1 VSRVGQGSAGALW
14 PVRDSS
20 LIVRAMFSSS
30 SSPAI
35 GDLVRFDSVLSS
47 RLFFTFL
54 LLASITVFAGCDDVC
69 DRMCDAQADLME
81 KCFPTWESSWEE
93 QSYRSR
99 EAFIGRCYTV
109 WGDASED
116 LESGS
121 TEAQEFQERCRVQFE
136 IALADSDCESV
147 LQIDP

>member
-1 VSRVGQGSAGALW
+1 MFYSS
-14 PVRDSS
+14 PSPSVRD
-20 LIVRAMFSSS
+20 
-30 SSPAI
+30 P
-35 GDLVRFDSVLSS
+35 GHFDFGLTS
-47 RLFFTFL
+47 RGLFFAL
-54 LLASITVFAGCDDVC
+54 ILLASASIFAGCENVC

-81 KCFPTWESSWEE
+81 ACFSTWESSWQA
-93 QSYRSR
+93 QSYSDRG
-99 EAFIGRCYTV
+99 AFIDRCYTV
-109 WGDASED
+109 WGDAHEA